1 MEKFKIGDR
10 VRVKKHLLAD
20 EFYDDGCKFIKAMEF
35 MSGEAGEIVEAEE
48 NGRYKIRFD
57 CDGYCNPHYF
67 SNSMLE
73 LINNEKF
80 TIGDKVKVK
89 NDLIVDTFYD
99 DGCKFIS
106 DMKYA
111 LGEVGEIIR
120 VVKNGE
126 LIRYMIKLDSDD
138 YYHPYCFSESML
150 EPITNDDKMEIYKV
164 GDKCPYDFINK
175 FWVINSIWAK
185 MVIINNPEV
194 IVIDEDFNIFKAK
207 CHKSDIFNSEIGLE
221 ICCKKRIMNDLK
233 NEKEKK
239 VKELASIEKIGRAHV

>member
-1 MEKFKIGDR
+1 MEEFKVGDKVR
-10 VRVKKHLLAD
+10 VRKDLLVD
-20 EFYDDGCKFIKAMEF
+20 EFYDDGCKFI
-35 MSGEAGEIVEAEE
+35 
-48 NGRYKIRFD
+48 N
-57 CDGYCNPHYF
+57 
-67 SNSMLE
+67 
-73 LINNEKF
+73 
-80 TIGDKVKVK
+80 
-89 NDLIVDTFYD
+89 
-99 DGCKFIS
+99 

-207 CHKSDIFNSEIGLE
+207 CHKSDIFTPEIGLE

-239 VKELASIEKIGRAHV
+239 VKELASIERTIKNLKEDLKKY